1 MSQMLAASLLD
12 RLRAL
17 LPFSTRWGT
26 PPIDT
31 LESLKS
37 FLDSRSAFVAQET
50 LYGYIK
56 TRSGTRHVQLFTD
69 DLFVSSINIA
79 KWRLYIACLSDLSV
93 YAGAVIAARTRAAD
107 DEVTALMT
115 VCQTGVLDAHGN
127 PAGADGGFAEAAA
140 ALPER
145 LARTRFLSV
154 PDNETAFEESP
165 EALVYWA
172 PIAEELKVLDAEI
185 VRNSIRFKWRHVR
198 EQFRGALQADA
209 VMAAWRAGPDRRPD

>member
-93 YAGAVIAARTRAAD
+93 YAGAVIAARTRAAG
-107 DEVTALMT
+107 DEDTALMT
-115 VCQTGVLDAHGN
+115 VCQTGVLDAHG
-127 PAGADGGFAEAAA
+127 
-140 ALPER
+140 
-145 LARTRFLSV
+145 
-154 PDNETAFEESP
+154 
-165 EALVYWA
+165 
-172 PIAEELKVLDAEI
+172 
-185 VRNSIRFKWRHVR
+185 
-198 EQFRGALQADA
+198 
-209 VMAAWRAGPDRRPD
+209 